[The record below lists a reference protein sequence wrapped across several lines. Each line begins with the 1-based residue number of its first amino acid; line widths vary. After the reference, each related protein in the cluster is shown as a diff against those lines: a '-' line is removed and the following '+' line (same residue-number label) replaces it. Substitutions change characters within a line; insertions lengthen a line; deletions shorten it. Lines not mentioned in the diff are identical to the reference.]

1 VPYIISYSGNLFTL
15 RFLSRALLFRE
26 SFYSSPFF
34 AATSSVTGT
43 GDVTVT
49 DTVTVTVTVTDTV
62 TVAAA
67 AAVTGTAPEPR
78 RRTETETD
86 TVIPAVTVTV
96 TFVHGSRAEVKS
108 TFFCAVNTNTPVVH
122 HSPTND
128 FSASSA

>member
-1 VPYIISYSGNLFTL
+1 VPYIISYSGNLFAL

-26 SFYSSPFF
+26 PFHSSPFF
-34 AATSSVTGT
+34 AAASSVTGT

-108 TFFCAVNTNTPVVH
+108 TFFCAVNAKTPVH